1 MNIFKDRFIDSRVF
15 ILISIIAII
24 IASGILYMFDKKQDK
39 IDADFEKSRAGIKN
53 FVNSATTTINK

>member
-1 MNIFKDRFIDSRVF
+1 MNIFKDRFIKPGVF

-39 IDADFEKSRAGIKN
+39 MDADFEKSRASIQN
-53 FVNSATTTINK
+53 FVNSVTTTTNK